1 MPTFSSATF
10 RTLGAAATTQN
21 LFSIFNSGT
30 NRVVRVR
37 RLVMQMDATAVLT
50 AVMPLVKTSRVT
62 TAPGGGTALTQVA
75 WDTSLA
81 ASHADVVSRGANAS
95 DGGAATAIT
104 GTPGAVLW
112 QQYGMRLHTAVGQ
125 VLGIDNNV
133 LSAITE
139 GFPVVL
145 RQNEGLIV
153 HIVAAAAASNPNTNH
168 YFVQCAWDED
178 AT

>member
-10 RTLGAAATTQN
+10 RTVGNAATSQN
-21 LFSIFNSGT
+21 LFAIFNSGA

-37 RLVMQMDATAVLT
+37 RLVMQMDATAALT
-50 AVMPLVKTSRVT
+50 AVMPIIKTSRIVSAP
-62 TAPGGGTALTQVA
+62 TAIAAVKVA
-75 WDTSLA
+75 WDTTAS
-81 ASHADVVSRGANAS
+81 SHADILVRQTASS
-95 DGGAATAIT
+95 DGGALTAIT
-104 GTPGAVLW
+104 GSTIGDVVW

-139 GFPVVL
+139 TYPVVL

-153 HIVAAAAASNPNTNH
+153 HIVAAATTSNPATNH

-178 AT
+178 AV

>member
-1 MPTFSSATF
+1 MPTFSTATF
-10 RTLGAAATTQN
+10 RTIGAAATTQN
-21 LFSIFNSGT
+21 VFSIFNSGS

-50 AVMPLVKTSRVT
+50 AVMPIVKTSLIG
-62 TAPGGGTALTQVA
+62 TAPTGGVVMAKNA

-81 ASHADVVSRGANAS
+81 ASHADITIRGEVSA
-95 DGGAATAIT
+95 DGGSRTALV
-104 GTPGAVLW
+104 GTPGNVLW

-133 LSAITE
+133 LSSITE
-139 GFPVVL
+139 NFPVVL
-145 RQNEGLIV
+145 RSGQGLIV
-153 HIVAAAAASNPNTNH
+153 NIVAAAAASNPATNH

-178 AT
+178 AS